1 MKAHYGPKQAMIS
14 LRYFIR
20 FRLFFKDA
28 QYTAISSLSYLTGM
42 HVTQSTSKPDLVTKI
57 SATWIMLHFSESIA
71 F

>member
-1 MKAHYGPKQAMIS
+1 MIS

-20 FRLFFKDA
+20 FRLFFQDA
-28 QYTAISSLSYLTGM
+28 QYTAISFLSYLTGL
-42 HVTQSTSKPDLVTKI
+42 HVTQLKSKPVLVIKI